1 MAAPT
6 TTVTVFFGTVP
17 TGDGIFKL
25 NDSLLDG
32 ADVLGG
38 DTGTDVTGYVNS
50 ISIRR
55 GRPSQLFE
63 AIDPATGTIQL
74 NNETRIFDPMYAAGT
89 FYGFIKPGLRV
100 VVTTNG
106 VVIFDGLAADWN
118 LEYDVSGRSI
128 ARLEI
133 EDALAVLGRQE
144 FDEWT
149 ATDLQAPGARIED
162 VLNRTEVAW
171 PGGPRDIDDGAEVLQ
186 GDLVTWGSNALNYA
200 QLVAQ
205 SDLGAFFASRD
216 GLLTYRD
223 RRYHLTASVTP
234 LAFADDGTGIAFQG
248 VASTFGAEVYFNR
261 VLVDREGGIAQTFT
275 AASAT
280 DDGIRS
286 LTLAGLLLSADLDA
300 YRMAEYLADLYSTG
314 DTRISMLR
322 VMLDDLLQSTSD
334 INLVLALDLT
344 GLVSVAFTPNG
355 VGAAIEQ
362 TCAIQGIDWDIT
374 PDACVVSFWLSKH
387 IDPDDAFFLDS
398 SLLDGADLLVF

>member
-1 MAAPT
+1 
-6 TTVTVFFGTVP
+6 
-17 TGDGIFKL
+17 
-25 NDSLLDG
+25 
-32 ADVLGG
+32 
-38 DTGTDVTGYVNS
+38 
-50 ISIRR
+50 
-55 GRPSQLFE
+55 
-63 AIDPATGTIQL
+63 
-74 NNETRIFDPMYAAGT
+74 
-89 FYGFIKPGLRV
+89 
-100 VVTTNG
+100 
-106 VVIFDGLAADWN
+106 
-118 LEYDVSGRSI
+118 
-128 ARLEI
+128 
-133 EDALAVLGRQE
+133 LAVLGRQE

-223 RRYHLTASVTP
+223 RRYHLSASVTP

-261 VLVDREGGIAQTFT
+261 VIVENEGGLPQSFT
-275 AASAT
+275 TASAT

-286 LTLAGLLLSADLDA
+286 LTLPGLLLSADLDA
-300 YRMAEYLADLYSTG
+300 YRMAEYLAGLYSTG

-322 VMLDDLLQSTSD
+322 VMLDDQLQSTAE
-334 INLVLALDLT
+334 INQVLALDLT

-362 TCAIQGIDWDIT
+362 TCAIQGIDYDIT
-374 PDACVVSFWLSKH
+374 PDAVVATFWLKLH

-398 SLLDGADLLVF
+398 SLLNSTDVLVF